1 VRRSARKVRVRAVVR
16 AIRTIAAVLLQLLAA
31 LACQSARATDAG
43 ASPVA
48 APGVVWLELHADRD
62 EATTLRATLAEL
74 CARLGLVL
82 RDGPGSGDAVAK
94 LSIDLS
100 RSVPVGVVVRSGHDG
115 RLILQRALPM
125 DSSRPVVLESAATIA
140 YTALETLVQE
150 SQQEPQQQ
158 RRDERA
164 AAALAA
170 TSSAAGEPTITAAG
184 ATAPRPAHFGLEMA
198 PLLQV
203 RTGEV
208 QPATAWGGGLRAG
221 GGWRSVL
228 LEPAL
233 ALTGTI
239 RQAPDVR
246 TYSLRLSATVAL
258 LSLRGIAFQTGPSF
272 AVESTSWSAPNTGM
286 SYGMGPPPPVRT
298 SALRPG
304 WEAHLLVG
312 PVPGVQAFLGVN
324 GDCALAQA
332 SPPAPLPPMGAPLP
346 SAQGGRCGLT
356 AELGVAVTLFGAPA
370 VHPR

>member
-1 VRRSARKVRVRAVVR
+1 
-16 AIRTIAAVLLQLLAA
+16 LAA
-31 LACQSARATDAG
+31 LAGQSARATDTG

-48 APGVVWLELHADRD
+48 APPRIVWLELNADRD

-100 RSVPVGVVVRSGHDG
+100 RSISVGVVVRSGHDG

-140 YTALETLVQE
+140 YTALETLVQD
-150 SQQEPQQQ
+150 SQQEPQQERQ
-158 RRDERA
+158 DERA
-164 AAALAA
+164 RAPLAA
-170 TSSAAGEPTITAAG
+170 TPSAANETTITAERP
-184 ATAPRPAHFGLEMA
+184 TPPRPAHFGLDMA
-198 PLLQV
+198 PLFQA

-221 GGWRSVL
+221 GGWRSVP
-228 LEPAL
+228 LEPAF

-239 RQAPDVR
+239 RQATDAR
-246 TYSLRLSATVAL
+246 TYSLRLSATAAL

-272 AVESTSWSAPNTGM
+272 AMESTTWSAPNIGM
-286 SYGMGPPPPVRT
+286 YGMGPPPPART

-304 WEAHLLVG
+304 WEAHLLLG
-312 PVPGVQAFLGVN
+312 TVPGVQAFLGVN

-332 SPPAPLPPMGAPLP
+332 TPPVALPPMGAPPP
-346 SAQGGRCGLT
+346 SPQGGRCGLA